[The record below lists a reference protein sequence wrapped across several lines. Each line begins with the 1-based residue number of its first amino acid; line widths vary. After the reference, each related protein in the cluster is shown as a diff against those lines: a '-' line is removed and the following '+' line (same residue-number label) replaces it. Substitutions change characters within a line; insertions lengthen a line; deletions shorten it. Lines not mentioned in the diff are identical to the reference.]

1 MMQLT
6 DMLQGNKWSLDD
18 FSPMESIPST
28 ACLTVYDGGPNEFR
42 EMPFTELLKQ
52 IEDGKMEA
60 RIGKVFQLDQIVEAH
75 DTMEHNR
82 ARGKIVVLT
91 P

>member
-1 MMQLT
+1 
-6 DMLQGNKWSLDD
+6 
-18 FSPMESIPST
+18 MEAIPNT

-42 EMPFTELLKQ
+42 EMPFNDMLKQ
-52 IEDGKMEA
+52 IEAGEMEI

-75 DTMEHNR
+75 EVQEQNN

-91 P
+91 S